1 MGTREGHGRASSEDG
16 DGPSARMTTVARA
29 CFAPWPCHASFCP
42 WPSATQAPSTTASGS
57 RFTCRSTTESCR
69 CPRSARR
76 AGRASDPTVARHP
89 WPRTDRG
96 GRERWERWE
105 RGEMGRGRAAPLLFL
120 LCSHCTPLHS
130 TPPCVAR
137 CPAARRRAGRAS
149 TASSRPMRSGAA
161 ARSAARRSAPV
172 RRKKAGTLARFAGRR
187 RTR

>member
-16 DGPSARMTTVARA
+16 DGPSARMTTFARA
-29 CFAPWPCHASFCP
+29 CFAPWPLPRIFLPSALCHAGTFDNRQRLKVHMSEHDGELSLP
-42 WPSATQAPSTTASGS
+42 KIGQ
-57 RFTCRSTTESCR
+57 
-69 CPRSARR
+69 ARR
-76 AGRASDPTVARHP
+76 QGLRPHRRPSSMAPHRP
-89 WPRTDRG
+89 
-96 GRERWERWE
+96 
-105 RGEMGRGRAAPLLFL
+105 RGERDGRDGRDGGGERPSSSAALLAL
-120 LCSHCTPLHS
+120 LPLHS

-149 TASSRPMRSGAA
+149 TASSRPTRNGAA